1 MPNTLTKAE
10 NFDGRILGYSMIRNE
25 AGNGNTTDSLI
36 TLNQTSFTLIASVQG
51 TKAGVTFIAPPSGN
65 VEIEFCASMYN
76 SMEHIF
82 FGLSTSHS
90 SYTEVEDIHT
100 YDNFG
105 NYYGDETDRFTL
117 TMKWIVE
124 GLTAGTSYTYYI
136 WYKVATGTAYIY
148 HGESDHHATLWHMPP
163 VITKATA
170 LPATFS
176 ITGD

>member
-36 TLNQTSFTLIASVQG
+36 TLNQTSFTLIESVQG

-76 SMEHIF
+76 SMEYVF
-82 FGLSTSHS
+82 FGLSTSDS

-100 YDNFG
+100 YDNLG

-117 TMKWIVE
+117 TMKWVVE

-136 WYKVATGTAYIY
+136 WYKVTSGTAYIY
-148 HGESDHHATLWHMPP
+148 HGESDHHTTLWHMPP

>member
-25 AGNGNTTDSLI
+25 AGNGNTTDSVI
-36 TLNQTSFTLIASVQG
+36 TLDQTSFTLIASVQG

-76 SMEHIF
+76 SMEYVF
-82 FGLSTSHS
+82 FGLSTSDS

-124 GLTAGTSYTYYI
+124 GLTPGASATYYV
-136 WYKVATGTAYIY
+136 WYKVTGGAAYIY
-148 HGESDHHATLWHMPP
+148 HGESFHHVALWHMPP
-163 VITKATA
+163 VITKVTA

>member
-10 NFDGRILGYSMIRNE
+10 NFDGRILAYSIIRNE
-25 AGNGNTTDSLI
+25 AGNGNTTDSVI

-76 SMEHIF
+76 SMELVF

-117 TMKWIVE
+117 TMKWVVE
-124 GLTAGTSYTYYI
+124 GLTPGASATYYI
-136 WYKVATGTAYIY
+136 WYKVGSGTAYIY
-148 HGESDHHATLWHMPP
+148 HGESDHHVQLWHMPP

>member
-1 MPNTLTKAE
+1 MPNTLTRAE

-25 AGNGNTTDSLI
+25 AGNGNNTDTLI
-36 TLNQTSFTLIASVQG
+36 TLDQTSFTLIESVQG

-65 VEIEFCASMYN
+65 VEIEFCANMYN
-76 SMEHIF
+76 SQEYVY

-105 NYYGDETDRFTL
+105 NYYGDETDRFIL
-117 TMKWIVE
+117 TVKWVVE
-124 GLTAGTSYTYYI
+124 GLSGSNTFYI
-136 WYKVATGTAYIY
+136 WYKVISGEAYLY
-148 HGESDHHATLWHMPP
+148 HGESDHHTQLWHMPP